1 MGEGANKPTFQDC
14 VLDHLDAGYNLA
26 WWMLRDEHLA
36 SDALQDAALKAWR
49 RFESFHGGDGKSWLL
64 AIVRTSVVDLIRRT
78 RRNASIPRDVPDE
91 PAERESSDAQPLS
104 AILRHEHAGM
114 VDEAVRSLPE
124 ASREILVLREVEGL
138 TYAQIA
144 QVLGIPVGTVMSRL
158 SRARD
163 AAAEALRKRLA
174 KEQPDGV

>member
-1 MGEGANKPTFQDC
+1 
-14 VLDHLDAGYNLA
+14 
-26 WWMLRDEHLA
+26 
-36 SDALQDAALKAWR
+36 
-49 RFESFHGGDGKSWLL
+49 
-64 AIVRTSVVDLIRRT
+64 
-78 RRNASIPRDVPDE
+78 
-91 PAERESSDAQPLS
+91 
-104 AILRHEHAGM
+104 M